1 MNATHDQITVAEAL
15 LELLASR
22 GVKYFFGNSGTD
34 FAPII
39 EAFAKRQAQ
48 GKDRPVPLTV
58 PHEIPAVAMAAQEV
72 RSFLKQLDLQ
82 LSQ

>member
-1 MNATHDQITVAEAL
+1 MGKRTNQFTVADAF

-39 EAFAKRQAQ
+39 EAFAKRQ
-48 GKDRPVPLTV
+48 RPRGQHSTHLV
-58 PHEIPAVAMAAQEV
+58 EEV
-72 RSFLKQLDLQ
+72 FRHSLISPFTGQDL
-82 LSQ
+82 LEPGS